1 MHKIIIPIFLLLV
14 FLSACSSDSEK
25 ATNLIHKANLL
36 LNEKGLQEPQK
47 AIDYL
52 TKAIKLQPDND
63 DAYNIRGNI
72 HFIQGKNQL
81 AIDDFTKAIQINAT
95 CADYF
100 NNRGIVYNKLGRY
113 KLAIKDFDD
122 AILFASN
129 DAAYYNNRGS
139 VHLKHGDKKIGCL
152 DAGRACVLKSCALSE
167 WAKKEGYCR

>member
-72 HFIQGKNQL
+72 HFILGKNQL
-81 AIDDFTKAIQINAT
+81 AIDDFTKAIQINST

-100 NNRGIVYNKLGRY
+100 NNRGSVYNKIGYY

-122 AILFASN
+122 AILFDSN

-167 WAKKEGYCR
+167 WAKKEGICN